1 MKNTPY
7 IKQYDEEG
15 NLLNP
20 LNGDLKTQKINR
32 RARRKLLKKLSKRY
46 K

>member
-1 MKNTPY
+1 MKNQPY
-7 IKQYDEEG
+7 IKQYDEDG

-20 LNGDLKTQKINR
+20 LNGSLKTQKLNR
-32 RARRKLLKKLSKRY
+32 KARRRLLKKISKRY